1 MRRALPVVALLAAGW
16 LGAASSAQ
24 AEPAAVLALAKS
36 LEEVLSNIQLWLA
49 GILGGLAT
57 LFLSFGGARY
67 VAAGGDP
74 GEVSK
79 AKLALKCAGVGYAVA
94 LLAPLIVEIL
104 KRIVGAGP

>member
-1 MRRALPVVALLAAGW
+1 MRRTLQVALLIAVGW
-16 LGAASSAQ
+16 LGSASSVQ
-24 AEPAAVLALAKS
+24 ADPAAVLALAKS
-36 LEEVLSNIQLWLA
+36 VEEVLSNIQLWLL
-49 GILGGLAT
+49 GILGSLAT

-67 VAAGGDP
+67 LAAGGDP

-79 AKLALKCAGVGYAVA
+79 AKLALKCAGVGYVVA